1 MFSSLLLF
9 LSLLSAAPTSL
20 AKDVKV
26 KLVSGDI
33 SQRVN
38 QSGSGIAHIEVGSEV
53 VVECPAGAAGAAGAA
68 SQLREEKNVNTASFL
83 KDGSPK
89 FDLELVGGRQ
99 FKFTPK
105 VEDESESTQVM
116 CSVSRGQE
124 QLSSHL
130 LDVVVVFPPQP
141 FEQDHYAAVEKV
153 GVRGVA
159 KVNVRGRPL
168 VQATSLRWKRPEAFS
183 ALITATSKEENYE
196 LVTKKI
202 SESELEVQLVVKKM
216 TNKNWGSHIL
226 TVDNELGEQTYKV
239 EFFEAEV
246 AGVNISD
253 VPNEVIIGKTNITI
267 TCTSKGGVPPPTLEA
282 RVEVR
287 GKEVRK
293 LIETQPQSMDAPNR
307 RGMFRLDPRVSERS
321 DSNTFV
327 VCEAI
332 QKVPGSDDVVKGTPI
347 QRQLNL
353 FYPPQ
358 TRDNIYVS
366 ANVDE
371 AAVATLLVEAYPRP
385 KKEDIKWSL
394 AEKEPAKYKMEMAE
408 VETGVKLTLTVV
420 KVEDND
426 FSITHE
432 VSVKNK
438 HGSAVYHFEVVK
450 PMPGWAIALIV
461 LGCLVLFCSCGA
473 CAARAKKK
481 NENAESA
488 A

>member
-1 MFSSLLLF
+1 MSS
-9 LSLLSAAPTSL
+9 
-20 AKDVKV
+20 
-26 KLVSGDI
+26 
-33 SQRVN
+33 
-38 QSGSGIAHIEVGSEV
+38 
-53 VVECPAGAAGAAGAA
+53 
-68 SQLREEKNVNTASFL
+68 
-83 KDGSPK
+83 
-89 FDLELVGGRQ
+89 
-99 FKFTPK
+99 
-105 VEDESESTQVM
+105 
-116 CSVSRGQE
+116 
-124 QLSSHL
+124 
-130 LDVVVVFPPQP
+130 
-141 FEQDHYAAVEKV
+141 
-153 GVRGVA
+153 
-159 KVNVRGRPL
+159 
-168 VQATSLRWKRPEAFS
+168 
-183 ALITATSKEENYE
+183 
-196 LVTKKI
+196 
-202 SESELEVQLVVKKM
+202 
-216 TNKNWGSHIL
+216 
-226 TVDNELGEQTYKV
+226 
-239 EFFEAEV
+239 
-246 AGVNISD
+246 
-253 VPNEVIIGKTNITI
+253 VPNEVIVGETDITI
-267 TCTSKGGVPPPTLEA
+267 SCTSKGGVPPPILEA
-282 RVEVR
+282 RVEVD
-287 GKEVRK
+287 GEPVRK
-293 LIETQPQSMDAPNR
+293 LASLEGSTTDG
-307 RGMFRLDPRVSERS
+307 RGMQDFTLDPRVSERT
-321 DSNTFV
+321 DSITFV

-385 KKEDIKWSL
+385 KNEDIKWSL

-450 PMPGWAIALIV
+450 PMPGWAIAMIV